1 MGRTPEPIGL
11 KILKGNGRGKDCAGR
26 PIPDVPRFEKGVPDC
41 PPWLSPGAKEVW
53 ETYAP
58 MLADIAMIKVADGLV
73 FAALCETAASYSA
86 AVQGV
91 WEQGE
96 VLVNPKTGCAHK
108 NPLVGVSEAARRDL
122 LKLASQFGLTPAAEI
137 ALARPAAPDSD
148 ADDPFGWEGT
158 S

>member
-26 PIPDVPRFEKGVPDC
+26 PIPDVPPFEKGVPDC

-96 VLVNPKTGCAHK
+96 VLVNPKT
-108 NPLVGVSEAARRDL
+108 AARTRTRWWG
-122 LKLASQFGLTPAAEI
+122 SPR
-137 ALARPAAPDSD
+137 RPAV
-148 ADDPFGWEGT
+148 T
-158 S
+158 C